1 MIRRVTFP
9 DGAFPDGTTVPA
21 LGQGTWHMGER
32 GSAAKAE
39 VAALRLGIDLGM
51 TLIDTAE
58 MYGNGGAEEVVAQA
72 IAGQRDRIF
81 LVSKVYPHNAS
92 RTGVPAACER
102 SLKRLNT
109 DRIDLYLLHW
119 RGSHPLAET
128 VAAFEKLK
136 HEGKIG
142 AWGVSNFD
150 VDDMRELTRI
160 KAGGHCAT
168 NQVLYHPDSRGI
180 EYDLLPWCA
189 EHRMPVMAYSPIGQ
203 GGRLLRS
210 AALREAA
217 ERHSATPAQ
226 IAIAWGLRHP
236 YVISI
241 PKAVDP
247 AHVRQNAAAGEIVL
261 TAEDLAAIDAVHP
274 PPRRKQSLGM
284 L

>member
-1 MIRRVTFP
+1 MTRTV
-9 DGAFPDGTTVPA
+9 ALPDGTPDGKTVPV

-32 GSAAKAE
+32 GGAAKDEA
-39 VAALRLGIDLGM
+39 AALRLGIDLGM

-58 MYGNGGAEEVVAQA
+58 MYGDGGAEQVVAQA
-72 IAGQRDRIF
+72 IAGQRDKIF

-92 RTGVPAACER
+92 RAGVPAACDR

-128 VAAFEKLK
+128 VGAFEKLK
-136 HEGKIG
+136 EAGKIG

-150 VDDMRELTRI
+150 VGDMQELAGL
-160 KAGGHCAT
+160 KAGADCAT

-180 EYDLLPWCA
+180 EYDLLPWCL
-189 EHRMPVMAYSPIGQ
+189 EHRMPMMAYSPIGQ
-203 GGRLLRS
+203 AGRLLRS
-210 AALREAA
+210 TALRNVA
-217 ERHSATPAQ
+217 ERHDATPAQ

-236 YVISI
+236 HVISI

-247 AHVRQNAAAGEIVL
+247 VHVRQNAAAGEITL
-261 TAEDLAAIDAVHP
+261 TEEDLAAIDADHP
-274 PPRRKQSLGM
+274 PPRHKQSLEM
-284 L
+284 R

>member
-1 MIRRVTFP
+1 MIRTVAFP
-9 DGAFPDGTTVPA
+9 KGAFPDGTTVPA

-150 VDDMRELTRI
+150 VDDMQELTRI
-160 KAGGHCAT
+160 KTGGHCAT

-217 ERHSATPAQ
+217 ERHAATPAQ

-236 YVISI
+236 HVISI

-261 TAEDLAAIDAVHP
+261 TAEDLAAIDATHP
-274 PPRRKQSLGM
+274 PPRRKQSLAM
-284 L
+284 V

>member
-1 MIRRVTFP
+1 
-9 DGAFPDGTTVPA
+9 
-21 LGQGTWHMGER
+21 
-32 GSAAKAE
+32 
-39 VAALRLGIDLGM
+39 
-51 TLIDTAE
+51 
-58 MYGNGGAEEVVAQA
+58 MYGNGGAEEVVAEA
-72 IAGQRDRIF
+72 IAGQRDKIF

-92 RTGVPAACER
+92 RDGVPAACAR
-102 SLKRLNT
+102 SLQRLKT
-109 DRIDLYLLHW
+109 DRLDLYLLHW

-128 VAAFEKLK
+128 VGAFEKLQ
-136 HEGKIG
+136 EAGKIR

-150 VDDMRELTRI
+150 VSDMQELARL
-160 KAGGHCAT
+160 KASTACAT

-189 EHRMPVMAYSPIGQ
+189 EHGIPVMAYSPVGQ

-210 AALREAA
+210 AALREVAK
-217 ERHSATPAQ
+217 RHDATPAQ
-226 IAIAWGLRHP
+226 ISIAWGLRHP
-236 YVISI
+236 HVISI

-261 TAEDLAAIDAVHP
+261 TEEDLAAIDAEHP

>member
-1 MIRRVTFP
+1 MTRVV
-9 DGAFPDGTTVPA
+9 ALPDGTSVPA

-32 GSAAKAE
+32 GGAVKAE

-58 MYGNGGAEEVVAQA
+58 MYGSGGAEQVVAQA
-72 IAGQRDRIF
+72 IAGQRDKIF
-81 LVSKVYPHNAS
+81 LVSKVSPHNAS
-92 RTGVPAACER
+92 RTGVGAACER
-102 SLKRLNT
+102 SLQRLGT

-119 RGSHPLAET
+119 PGSHPLEDT
-128 VAAFEKLK
+128 VTAFEELK
-136 HEGKIG
+136 VAGKIG

-150 VDDMRELTRI
+150 VQEMQALMRI
-160 KAGGHCAT
+160 KEGAACAS

-189 EHRMPVMAYSPIGQ
+189 QHRMSVMAYSPVGQ

-210 AALREAA
+210 AALAA
-217 ERHSATPAQ
+217 VAKRHNATPAQ

-236 YVISI
+236 HVISI
-241 PKAVDP
+241 PKAVD
-247 AHVRQNAAAGEIVL
+247 ATHLRQNAAAGDITL
-261 TAEDLAAIDAVHP
+261 TQEDLAAIDAAHP

>member
-1 MIRRVTFP
+1 MTRVV
-9 DGAFPDGTTVPA
+9 ALPDGTSVPA

-32 GSAAKAE
+32 GGAVKAE

-58 MYGNGGAEEVVAQA
+58 MYGSGGAEQVVAQA
-72 IAGQRDRIF
+72 IAGQRDKIF
-81 LVSKVYPHNAS
+81 LVSKVSPHNAS
-92 RTGVPAACER
+92 RTGVGAACER
-102 SLKRLNT
+102 SLQRLGT

-119 RGSHPLAET
+119 PGSHPLEDT
-128 VAAFEKLK
+128 VTAFEELK
-136 HEGKIG
+136 AAGKIG

-150 VDDMRELTRI
+150 VQEMQALMRI
-160 KAGGHCAT
+160 KEGAACAS

-189 EHRMPVMAYSPIGQ
+189 QHRMSVMAYSPVGQ

-210 AALREAA
+210 AALAA
-217 ERHSATPAQ
+217 VAKRHNATPAQ

-236 YVISI
+236 HVISI
-241 PKAVDP
+241 PKAVD
-247 AHVRQNAAAGEIVL
+247 ATHLRQNAAAGDITL
-261 TAEDLAAIDAVHP
+261 TQEDLAAIDAAHP